1 MCFSSKVCR
10 SGVKGDV
17 RVLPRLQSVRTQHRS
32 VPEVYGV
39 AGMPLSHR
47 ESQKHCAEWSA
58 VHRGALLFL
67 FMKSKSILYLLASYW
82 IREPFF
88 FFLNVFQ
95 TPALNVWCG
104 CQQWVPYPKLSSFIL
119 QVNRTQ
125 RSTGKHVAKQWTN
138 TNRWSDSLTHFKCLM
153 AWTCGFI
160 YSGVSL

>member
-67 FMKSKSILYLLASYW
+67 FMKSKSILYSLASYW

-88 FFLNVFQ
+88 FF
-95 TPALNVWCG
+95 
-104 CQQWVPYPKLSSFIL
+104 KLSFKHQLLTFDVASSSESPTQNCLHLFYKLTERRGPQVSMWQSSEQIL
-119 QVNRTQ
+119 T
-125 RSTGKHVAKQWTN
+125 
-138 TNRWSDSLTHFKCLM
+138 DDLT
-153 AWTCGFI
+153 
-160 YSGVSL
+160 VSNILNA